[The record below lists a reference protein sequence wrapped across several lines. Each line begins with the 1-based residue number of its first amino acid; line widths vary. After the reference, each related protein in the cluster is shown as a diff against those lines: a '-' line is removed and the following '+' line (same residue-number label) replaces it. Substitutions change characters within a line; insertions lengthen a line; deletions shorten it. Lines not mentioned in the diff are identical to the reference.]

1 MLSQEGKLL
10 TAEEIVRLA
19 RLFVSQGVTK
29 IRLTGGEPTVRKD
42 LLRIVEDLGMLRAE
56 GLETLS
62 MTTNGIVL
70 RRLLKDLHR
79 LGMSQLNISLDTLD
93 PLKFELITRRR
104 GFERVVES
112 IDEALKMGFQSVK
125 VNVVVMRGVNE
136 AEVPD
141 FVELTRDKKLNVR
154 FIEYMPFDGNRWSEK
169 KLVPYQ
175 ELIASIRRRF
185 PSLERLVDDPNDT
198 AKVSPFLKRGPA
210 SHHLISLLSIL
221 SELQGSGICWQAGIY
236 HIDERA
242 LLWDVQPN
250 PDHGRRELQSLPLWG
265 YRDQPARCHEI
276 GHVRRCHSR
285 DNRGRGEAKEGQARR
300 DV

>member
-169 KLVPYQ
+169 KLVPY
-175 ELIASIRRRF
+175 
-185 PSLERLVDDPNDT
+185 
-198 AKVSPFLKRGPA
+198 
-210 SHHLISLLSIL
+210 
-221 SELQGSGICWQAGIY
+221 
-236 HIDERA
+236 
-242 LLWDVQPN
+242 
-250 PDHGRRELQSLPLWG
+250 
-265 YRDQPARCHEI
+265 
-276 GHVRRCHSR
+276 
-285 DNRGRGEAKEGQARR
+285 
-300 DV
+300 